1 MEQTIFGLI
10 PETLEEK
17 KQAREKS
24 KKLLS
29 KLRYQLP
36 TFSEDEAR
44 RLQKERISKQ
54 Y

>member
-10 PETLEEK
+10 PETVEEK
-17 KQAREKS
+17 KEAREKS

-36 TFSEDEAR
+36 STSEDEAR
-44 RLQKERISKQ
+44 RLHQERISRK
-54 Y
+54 